1 MADFIRFEA
10 EVDTESD
17 LSDNDDE
24 IDENA
29 NDFIVNDENVTQ
41 ESRNFYRQ
49 FDNVYSD
56 RDEILLEAR
65 NEALTDI
72 EEFDEIRNLDE
83 DEVEMEVD
91 DFPSFQIQIAKLE
104 KTLLLETDNQICN
117 VILQALSYKKKG
129 EHNVDQKLV
138 QQINQPQKYK
148 FIVDQ
153 QYFFNICYELTVILS
168 EFSYFLRVYEL
179 KKNTDIYFEETRS
192 AKNCKTTI

>member
-24 IDENA
+24 IDENS

-49 FDNVYSD
+49 FDNVESD
-56 RDEILLEAR
+56 LDEILLQAR
-65 NEALTDI
+65 NEALKGI

-91 DFPSFQIQIAKLE
+91 DFPSSQIQIAKFE

-117 VILQALSYKKKG
+117 VILQALSYKKK
-129 EHNVDQKLV
+129 
-138 QQINQPQKYK
+138 
-148 FIVDQ
+148 
-153 QYFFNICYELTVILS
+153 
-168 EFSYFLRVYEL
+168 R
-179 KKNTDIYFEETRS
+179 
-192 AKNCKTTI
+192 